1 MMIDKEYDNLYP
13 WEGGILVQSIENLD
27 VFVRVCFGDGSN
39 NDQLEDDYDDYI
51 MIDIIEI
58 DDYGDFN
65 ELDGGMMMF
74 NQEKSG
80 YEGSIINA
88 LKDALDFMGLDIK
101 NYRPLKKLY

>member
-1 MMIDKEYDNLYP
+1 MIDKKYDNLYP
-13 WEGGILVQSIENLD
+13 WEGGILVQSIENPD

-39 NDQLEDDYDDYI
+39 NDQLEDDCDDYI